1 LTQDLTAVGANP
13 YSDTDLADYYS
24 GLDYI
29 GTFQL
34 AVRDLPDIIARQV
47 EGSTALDFACGGGR
61 STRFL
66 KALGFDTI
74 GADISQRMLANAM
87 RRDPEGVYLLVGDGD
102 LSSLAG
108 SSFNL
113 ILSAFPFSATTTQD
127 KVRAI
132 LSELRNLLA
141 PEGRLV
147 VIEATDALY
156 RHEWLSFST
165 SAYPENAAAKSGDP
179 VPIVF
184 RDRMDQPVFDILWT
198 DEDYRR
204 SFEAVGLR
212 PLEVHRPLARDDDP
226 DPWVSERE
234 IPPWVIYVLS
244 ASRGK

>member
-1 LTQDLTAVGANP
+1 MKQDLTAVGANP
-13 YSDTDLADYYS
+13 YCDTDLADYYS

-132 LSELRNLLA
+132 LPSSFELR
-141 PEGRLV
+141 P
-147 VIEATDALY
+147 
-156 RHEWLSFST
+156 S
-165 SAYPENAAAKSGDP
+165 
-179 VPIVF
+179 
-184 RDRMDQPVFDILWT
+184 DILKTW
-198 DEDYRR
+198 RVR
-204 SFEAVGLR
+204 SSVGGVTAEPR
-212 PLEVHRPLARDDDP
+212 
-226 DPWVSERE
+226 
-234 IPPWVIYVLS
+234 LS
-244 ASRGK
+244 RASSAI